1 MPKLKMRRRTTAILI
16 VFLFLLTFIGY
27 GMFVE
32 PFKISISHFSFDVEG
47 FSNLSIKIVLIGDMH
62 VGNRR
67 EMKFLSKVVNKINYY
82 QPDIILLAG
91 DFINYYEEEIQFLG
105 PLKNLTAKYGVYAV
119 LGNHDYGYGYR
130 NKELANKVEAK
141 LENMNINVL
150 RNENVLIEINKTQ
163 FYIIGLDSILAGECN
178 LTQATINVKEDI
190 PKILLCH
197 NPDVVFIN
205 GTENFDLIL
214 SGHTHGGAINLPL
227 IGPVFKV
234 TKLERKYYH
243 GFHEING
250 RKIYVTRGIG
260 SRVLYFFNFR
270 FNAPPEIVVIEL
282 Y

>member
-1 MPKLKMRRRTTAILI
+1 
-16 VFLFLLTFIGY
+16 
-27 GMFVE
+27 MFVE
-32 PFKISISHFSFDVEG
+32 PLKISISRFSFDMED
-47 FSNLSIKIVLIGDMH
+47 FSNLSIEIALISDIH
-62 VGNRR
+62 VGNSR

-91 DFINYYEEEIQFLG
+91 DFINYHEKEIQFLD

-130 NKELANKVEAK
+130 NRELANKVEAK

-178 LTQATINVKEDI
+178 LTQAIIDVKEGV

-197 NPDVVFIN
+197 NPDVIFIN
-205 GTENFDLIL
+205 GTETFDLIL

-227 IGPVFKV
+227 VGPVLKT

-260 SRVLYFFNFR
+260 SRVLYFLNFR
-270 FNAPPEIVVIEL
+270 LNAPPEIVIIEL
-282 Y
+282 C